1 MDKVVTYE
9 LPRGVGDIFSHPRH
23 PVHQDRLLV
32 DSIRAGDAVA
42 LKRFWSRV
50 EPFISNFASDPMW
63 GVNDDAFC
71 HGKTLIEYNGF
82 EVLRKWNPRARSLIQ
97 HIDYFLREALRRER
111 LARRQQVRK
120 DPNIVNAIEESVE
133 ELPAQHYWILKKI
146 VKDGVRPKKI
156 MTMLNECPEVQIRSV
171 ASIGT
176 TYSRA
181 LKRLHRV
188 CPDQYRES
196 VGMFINSRQRSGRYR

>member
-1 MDKVVTYE
+1 MTNISAATLPSNVV
-9 LPRGVGDIFSHPRH
+9 DIFSHPRH
-23 PVHQDRLLV
+23 PVHADQRMVDGALRGDDSAIQKLWIRLTPYIE
-32 DSIRAGDAVA
+32 S
-42 LKRFWSRV
+42 
-50 EPFISNFASDPMW
+50 FASDPMW
-63 GVNDDAFC
+63 ESHEAALQ
-71 HGKTLIEYNGF
+71 HG
-82 EVLRKWNPRARSLIQ
+82 RSLIQ
-97 HIDYFLREALRRER
+97 QNQFVVLHKWNPKARSLTQHVDYFLREALRRER
-111 LARRQQVRK
+111 LARRQEVRK
-120 DPNIVNAIEESVE
+120 DPSIVNAIEESVE
-133 ELPAQHYWILKKI
+133 ELPAPHYWILKKI